1 MRRLV
6 RGLPEQKRRFL
17 HWIIDNEPRG
27 DDYIVSRRAVA
38 KALQLTEI
46 SVKRYFAEFAG
57 LGFFRKETYRQGICQ
72 GVRLFLVRSRCQAFR
87 LADPTPDP
95 TDDPTDDPTTGHD
108 PTRAP
113 TRGPATDPTLDPT
126 PSYEE
131 RKKENLSVSLSP
143 ARIALAWPHL
153 SRAGFGPD
161 QLDQI
166 RTALAELGRS
176 ADRIGQ
182 SLDHAEW
189 ELSRGAMCDKD
200 GRPVAD
206 PCAWVFR
213 SLARTGYY
221 RRPKGYV
228 SPEEQAARDAEEEAR
243 AVAAARQAAE
253 EARFAAWRDGLTPD
267 ELAAALRGFP
277 GGSKE
282 AWLRKHW
289 RTLGREARA
298 DSPAKG
304 GA

>member
-1 MRRLV
+1 MKRLI

-17 HWIIDNEPRG
+17 RFVIANEPRG

-38 KALQLTEI
+38 QALGLTEV
-46 SVKRYFAEFAG
+46 SVKRYFAQFAD
-57 LGFFRKETYRQGICQ
+57 LGFFRKETYRHGVCQ
-72 GVRLFLVRSRCQAFR
+72 GVRLFLVRSRCQAFAR
-87 LADPTPDP
+87 CDPTVDP
-95 TDDPTDDPTTGHD
+95 TLDPTGD
-108 PTRAP
+108 P
-113 TRGPATDPTLDPT
+113 TRGPEPTLAPTSAPASGPT

-153 SRAGFGPD
+153 SRSGFGPD
-161 QLDQI
+161 QLVQI
-166 RTALAELGRS
+166 RAALAELGRS

-189 ELSRGAMCDKD
+189 ELARGVMRDKD

-228 SPEEQAARDAEEEAR
+228 SPEEQAARDAQEEAR

-253 EARFAAWRDGLTPD
+253 QARFAAWRDGLGP
-267 ELAAALRGFP
+267 EEVAAALRGFP

-289 RTLGREARA
+289 RGLGREAGA
-298 DSPAKG
+298 VSPEKG